1 VVELLAE
8 RGVRALALKGPQLA
22 ATVHDDVGLRET
34 SDVDLLVSAG
44 QLDATAD
51 ALVAAGFEPQA
62 ERRCR
67 DGLPD
72 LHLVVHHPTLPEVEL
87 HWRVHWYERSF
98 AADMLERA
106 RPGDDGLLRADSRDL
121 AASLLLFYARD
132 GFHGMRMAADI
143 AAWSDRHRA
152 SLEPAFLAEH
162 ACRYP
167 ELAPALTAAARV
179 AERLTGTPALE
190 WLGDAAASGPR
201 VELAVRLA
209 DWRQDRDRDQMA
221 ANISLIGGLLGPR
234 GSARDFARRELV
246 PASNAP
252 AATAAHAVKMCSRYA
267 LALWRVRGART
278 WAPDPAFDS
287 VNTPT

>member
-1 VVELLAE
+1 MELLAD
-8 RGVRALALKGPQLA
+8 RGIAALPLKGPLLA
-22 ATVHDDVGLRET
+22 ADVHGDVGLRET
-34 SDVDLLVSAG
+34 SDVDLLVSAE
-44 QLDATAD
+44 QLDAAAG
-51 ALVAAGFEPQA
+51 ALVAVGYEPA
-62 ERRCR
+62 TERRH

-72 LHLVVHHPTLPEVEL
+72 LHLIMRHPTLPEVEL

-98 AADMLERA
+98 SADMLARA
-106 RPGDDGLLRADSRDL
+106 RPGEDGLLQADPRDL

-152 SLEPAFLAEH
+152 SLEPAFLAPH
-162 ACRYP
+162 ARRYP
-167 ELAPALTAAARV
+167 ELAPALTAAASV
-179 AERLTGTPALE
+179 AERLTGVRALE
-190 WLGDAAASGPR
+190 WLGDAAASGRR

-246 PASNAP
+246 PARNAP

-278 WAPDPAFDS
+278 WAADPGTGS
-287 VNTPT
+287 